1 MGLQWPDAN
10 WLGHGDE
17 ENKSDYISLGGRG
30 HMPGHY
36 DRKLKTAC
44 QRTIPILCTTDT
56 TDGEGNMLVQAAQA
70 ASRMNNR
77 LYRQLR
83 NYEVSFSLVT
93 GPQHD
98 GGANVAVA
106 FYTLPDTWFVRGAIK
121 HAYRTYMQAHQ
132 DELAAGVKFSKWHD
146 FTLNEQN
153 PDSVFEYSN
162 PALWDGGSSSDADGG
177 WAALAADESH
187 TDSSVTDSGG
197 TSRGFHVFGNLANSY
212 NIFREYANL
221 LNYRQPA
228 DESVASDQPY
238 EGLLDLKD
246 ADDMAEKGDQAPYD
260 RDFSTFL
267 PDDTTVDDNQGHNLL
282 VYQDEIVVD
291 SASGPG
297 KFSTRTF
304 TAPLGLVFVK
314 KHVSGSES
322 AFSTGQPELLLRM
335 APGSYKGVKA
345 PSLV

>member
-1 MGLQWPDAN
+1 
-10 WLGHGDE
+10 
-17 ENKSDYISLGGRG
+17 
-30 HMPGHY
+30 MPGHY
-36 DRKLKTAC
+36 DKKLKTAC
-44 QRTIPILCTTDT
+44 QRSIPILCTTDT
-56 TDGEGNMLVQAAQA
+56 TDGEGNMIVQAAQA

-83 NYEVSFSLVT
+83 NYEVSFSLKT
-93 GPQHD
+93 APSHD
-98 GGANVAVA
+98 GGANLSFG

-121 HAYRTYMQAHQ
+121 HAYTTYMQAHQ
-132 DELAAGVKFSKWHD
+132 DEIAAGVQFSKWHD

-153 PDSVFEYSN
+153 PDHVWEYSQA
-162 PALWDGGSSSDADGG
+162 ALWDGGSTASADGG
-177 WAALAADESH
+177 WATISADETH
-187 TDSSVTDSGG
+187 TDSSVTDSSG
-197 TSRGFHVFGNLANSY
+197 TSQGFNVFGNLANSY

-221 LNYRQPA
+221 LKYRRPT
-228 DESVASDQPY
+228 DESVGSDQPY
-238 EGLLDLKD
+238 EGLLDLED

-282 VYQDEIVVD
+282 VFQDEIVVD
-291 SASGPG
+291 SSGGPG

-304 TAPLGLVFVK
+304 TAPLGLVFCR
-314 KHVSGSES
+314 KHVSGSET
-322 AFSTGQPELLLRM
+322 AWGTTEPELLLRL